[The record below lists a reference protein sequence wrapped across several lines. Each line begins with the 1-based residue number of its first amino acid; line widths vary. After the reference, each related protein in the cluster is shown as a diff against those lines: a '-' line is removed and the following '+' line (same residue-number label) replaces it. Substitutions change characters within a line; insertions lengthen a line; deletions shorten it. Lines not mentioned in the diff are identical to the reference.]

1 MRVQINGNELY
12 VEVLGDADAPTLITH
27 HGAPGLS
34 SHAEPKAAFGAL
46 ADEFRVVVYDAR
58 GCGVSEGRPP
68 FTNDQWT
75 RDLEGVRA
83 WLGAERIFVAGGSYG
98 GFIAMRYAIDYPERA
113 AGLVLRNTAA
123 DGEHRE
129 AGIERALRSDRTQVD
144 RAMWDRYMRGGL
156 ESDEDL
162 AEAWRTLLP
171 LYDYDYRP
179 EQIEARLRA
188 TPFRY
193 QTQNAAMVNMAT
205 YDIKAE
211 LPRIGC
217 PTLVTVGRHDWI
229 AQPRFSEQI
238 ADLIPDSRLVVF
250 ERSGHSPQIEEA
262 PRFQRVV
269 REFLREVRDGR
280 RGERA
285 GS

>member
-12 VEVLGDADAPTLITH
+12 VEILGEANAPTLITH

-34 SHAEPKAAFGAL
+34 SHAEPKAAFGPL
-46 ADEFRVVVYDAR
+46 ADEFRVVVFDAR
-58 GCGVSEGRPP
+58 GCGASEGKPP

-75 RDLEGVRA
+75 RDVEGLRN
-83 WLGAERIFVAGGSYG
+83 WLGVERVFVAGGSYG
-98 GFIAMRYAIDYPERA
+98 GFIAMRYAIDYPQRA
-113 AGLVLRNTAA
+113 AAVVLRNTAA

-162 AEAWRTLLP
+162 AAAWRTLLP
-171 LYDYDYRP
+171 LYDFDYRP

-205 YDIKAE
+205 YDIKDE
-211 LPRIGC
+211 LPRISC

-250 ERSGHSPQIEEA
+250 ERSGHSPQVEEA

-269 REFLREVRDGR
+269 REFLREVRDGQHA
-280 RGERA
+280 ERA
-285 GS
+285 GR